1 MGLLGVCEYFG
12 RLIHGILPQYRL
24 HYPPLSELGN
34 MSHCLKRLKY
44 TDFSSRFGV
53 QRSCLKKH
61 QFIAVSWLQIANSA
75 RASVLLLVLTSFNK
89 TKFIIVRCFSL
100 LRTKTLISY

>member
-1 MGLLGVCEYFG
+1 MIGETSSFGEVMGLLGVCEYFG

-24 HYPPLSELGN
+24 HYPPLSELDT
-34 MSHCLKRLKY
+34 CLKRLKY

-61 QFIAVSWLQIANSA
+61 QFIAVSWLQTLHE
-75 RASVLLLVLTSFNK
+75 LLF
-89 TKFIIVRCFSL
+89 CC
-100 LRTKTLISY
+100 